1 MKVLI
6 VVTHLLGTGH
16 LSRALTLGRAFA
28 AAGHQVQ
35 VASGGFPALQLDTD
49 GVGLVQLPPLRSDGV
64 DFTRL
69 LTPEGTVADESY
81 LGSRIQALTG
91 VLNTLAPDI
100 LITELYP
107 FGRRSLAGEF
117 DSLLQA
123 AHTLPDRPVVLGS
136 VRDILAPPSKP
147 KKVTRADD
155 IISKYYDAVLV
166 HSDPQAT
173 RLEVSWPVSD
183 KLAGKLRYTGY
194 VTAPPPAAHPD
205 GDGQDEVL
213 VTAGGGDVGD
223 HLFETALAAAQRD
236 PSRQW
241 RLLIGGG
248 NAKDRADR
256 FNATG
261 SPAIVEP
268 VRPDFRQMLN
278 HAAALVGMCGYNTA
292 MDVLQTGI
300 PAVLVPF
307 DAGKEVEQTLRAQ
320 SLGSLD
326 GISVLPDAGMT
337 PDRLLAALDQVTRAP
352 ARPSDLMQF
361 DGAAQSVEIAV
372 ELAGARR

>member
-35 VASGGFPALQLDTD
+35 VASGGFPAPQLDTD

-69 LTPEGTVADESY
+69 LTPGGTVADDDY
-81 LGSRIQALTG
+81 LGVRIRALTG
-91 VLNTLAPDI
+91 ALNALKPDI

-117 DSLLQA
+117 DLLLQA
-123 AHTLPDRPVVLGS
+123 AHNQPRRPVILGS

-155 IISKYYDAVLV
+155 VISTFYDAVLV
-166 HSDPQAT
+166 HSDPQIT
-173 RLEVSWPVSD
+173 RLEVSWPVSEV
-183 KLAGKLRYTGY
+183 LAEKLRYTGY
-194 VTAPPPAAHPD
+194 VTAPPPAEHP
-205 GDGQDEVL
+205 GGAGQNEVL

-223 HLFETALAAAQRD
+223 HLFETALAAAHRD
-236 PSRQW
+236 PARQW
-241 RLLIGGG
+241 RLLVGGS

-256 FNATG
+256 FNAGG
-261 SPAIVEP
+261 SPAIAEP

-278 HAAALVGMCGYNTA
+278 HAAALIGMCGYNTA

-300 PAVLVPF
+300 PAVLIPF

-320 SLGSLD
+320 SLGTLD

-352 ARPSDLMQF
+352 ARSRDLMQF
-361 DGAAQSVEIAV
+361 DGAARTVGIAL

>member
-35 VASGGFPALQLDTD
+35 VASGGFPAPQLDTD

-69 LTPEGTVADESY
+69 LTPEGTVADDGY
-81 LGSRIQALTG
+81 LGERVRILTG
-91 VLNTLAPDI
+91 VLNTLVPDI

-183 KLAGKLRYTGY
+183 TLAEKLRYTGY

-205 GDGQDEVL
+205 GAGQDEVL

-223 HLFETALAAAQRD
+223 HLFETALAAARQD

-241 RLLIGGG
+241 RILVGGG
-248 NAKDRADR
+248 NAKDRVER

-278 HAAALVGMCGYNTA
+278 HAATLVGMCGYNTA

-320 SLGSLD
+320 SLGTLD
-326 GISVLPDAGMT
+326 GISLLPDAGMT
-337 PDRLLAALDQVTRAP
+337 PDHLLAALDQVTRAP
-352 ARPSDLMQF
+352 ARPRDLMQF
-361 DGAAQSVEIAV
+361 DGAARSVEIAA